1 MSRHISRLLLA
12 GGLLLALV
20 SPLKAFSYSLY
31 NPGFVPL
38 RTSLPNA
45 IDMMEYGLYWL
56 QDMTSVYE
64 PRDPSSVVRLM
75 EDQAAR
81 YFDFAYMAYLVG
93 GPAYAQRDVL
103 QRSHFQNR
111 VRDRIFEML
120 AKETG
125 MYDVRMP
132 RFHPLYP
139 VVTSP
144 YTWVAGGAFYHQGGP
159 VTRLYFHFYLT
170 TRGWRIYDV
179 TSNGVSFVDILRK
192 QLQSRQHAGR

>member
-1 MSRHISRLLLA
+1 MLA
-12 GGLLLALV
+12 SM

-31 NPGFVPL
+31 NPGFVPI
-38 RTSLPNA
+38 RKSLPNA

-111 VRDRIFEML
+111 IRDRVFEML

-139 VVTSP
+139 AVTSP
-144 YTWVAGGAFYHQGGP
+144 YTWAAGGAFYHPGGP

-170 TRGWRIYDV
+170 PRGWRIYDV
-179 TSNGVSFVDILRK
+179 TSNGVSFVEILRQ
-192 QLQSRQHAGR
+192 QLQSTQHTRR